1 MRRFV
6 LAGILLCM
14 STLGQ
19 ADPIRVDSPDKYL
32 VQHGDTLWDISTTF
46 LKSPWQWP
54 RIWHSNPQIKDP
66 HLIYPG
72 DVVSLVYI
80 DGRPRLMV
88 SRRGENGRTVKLSPQ
103 VRVMPSAFAVPAIAL
118 STIESHLHN
127 IHVFADEQQ
136 LAFAPYV
143 FAARDGK
150 LISAVGDK
158 VYARGSFA
166 ADSRRFNVVR
176 VAEQVLDP
184 QTGEELGLMARE
196 VAAVNVSRIKGDTAS
211 LVVQESKMEIKQG
224 DRLVR
229 DRASGLVATFFPEPP
244 AVPVEGIV
252 TANLNGSKKI
262 AKFDTVIINRGKR
275 ESLKQ
280 GDLLGVYRQ
289 SELVSDPLTGE
300 AVALPMERV
309 GLVMVYRSFAK
320 MSYGIVLSAK
330 EDIEVGYIL
339 RNPKTM

>member
-1 MRRFV
+1 
-6 LAGILLCM
+6 
-14 STLGQ
+14 
-19 ADPIRVDSPDKYL
+19 
-32 VQHGDTLWDISTTF
+32 
-46 LKSPWQWP
+46 
-54 RIWHSNPQIKDP
+54 
-66 HLIYPG
+66 
-72 DVVSLVYI
+72 
-80 DGRPRLMV
+80 
-88 SRRGENGRTVKLSPQ
+88 
-103 VRVMPSAFAVPAIAL
+103 
-118 STIESHLHN
+118 
-127 IHVFADEQQ
+127 
-136 LAFAPYV
+136 
-143 FAARDGK
+143 
-150 LISAVGDK
+150 
-158 VYARGSFA
+158 
-166 ADSRRFNVVR
+166 
-176 VAEQVLDP
+176 
-184 QTGEELGLMARE
+184 
-196 VAAVNVSRIKGDTAS
+196 
-211 LVVQESKMEIKQG
+211 MEIKQG

-262 AKFDTVIINRGKR
+262 SKFDTVIINRGKR